1 MVPDNPGS
9 LEQIKLSG
17 EEESNDGD
25 QDSITYRSQDLP
37 VGVEDVQYCRVI
49 GKLADGGESF
59 SSLGADLGLIGL
71 SDTD

>member
-1 MVPDNPGS
+1 MVSDNPGS

-37 VGVEDVQYCRVI
+37 VGVEDVQ
-49 GKLADGGESF
+49 
-59 SSLGADLGLIGL
+59 
-71 SDTD
+71 